1 MARANSSE
9 IEISCAIEFVTDSA
23 EDKYRVRILPE
34 NESERPV
41 NTASFDNLGDAL
53 SWIGR
58 QFPEFVARWKASNQF
73 PPSDV
78 EKETLRDVIYFVPDE
93 RFMADADRMN
103 LKQMHRRVDEVYD
116 LVRQLPRFD
125 HLTPKDRMPAN
136 GIYVFFEQGETADW
150 RGEHVPRIVRIGTHR
165 KDDRFPGRIRQH
177 YGRVN
182 SLRGNKNGSVF
193 RKHVGSALL
202 RKADLQDPR
211 LDSWLGQKGGSYLE
225 VEEQV
230 SRTLRNNFTFSC
242 IRVDDATDRINI
254 EKGLIALL
262 ARYSPLKPSKAWL
275 GHHAASEKI
284 QECGL
289 WNVQRTTSSPISA
302 RDLVSLR
309 TMIDITVSN
318 RSD

>member
-1 MARANSSE
+1 MARVKHSE
-9 IEISCAIEFVTDSA
+9 SGISCLIEFAASSPEGNYLTRIIDSTRSNRELEA
-23 EDKYRVRILPE
+23 
-34 NESERPV
+34 
-41 NTASFDNLGDAL
+41 AAFDSLEDAL
-53 SWIGR
+53 SWIGKR
-58 QFPEFVARWKASNQF
+58 LPEHVAHWKASNQF

-78 EKETLRDVIYFVPDE
+78 EDETLRDVIYFVPDE
-93 RFMADADRMN
+93 RFLADADRMN
-103 LKQMHRRVDEVYD
+103 LKQMYRRVDELYD
-116 LVRQLPRFD
+116 LVQQLPRFD
-125 HLTPKDRMPAN
+125 HLTPKERLPAN
-136 GIYVFFEQGETADW
+136 GIYIFFEQGENAVW
-150 RGEHVPRIVRIGTHR
+150 RGGCVSRIVRIGTHR
-165 KDDRFPGRIRQH
+165 RDGSFPGRIRQH

-202 RKADLQDPR
+202 RKADLRDPR

-230 SRTLRNNFTFSC
+230 SRTLRDNFTFSC

-284 QECGL
+284 RECGL
-289 WNVQRTTSSPISA
+289 WNVQRATSSPISA
-302 RDLVSLR
+302 RDLVRLR
-309 TMIDITVSN
+309 TMKDTTLSTGKE
-318 RSD
+318 